1 MSNSTKTNKTFE
13 SNVKTVY
20 NYFQTKVLENDGVA
34 KINFSDAKSQQYCGF
49 DDFSVNM
56 KKSNYV
62 VYMSENNANI
72 CKTVDKKL
80 TVEINASDTTKKQ
93 LRCKRIVFDDFN
105 ALKKCIDKITAQRFA
120 PVENA

>member
-20 NYFQTKVLENDGVA
+20 NYFQTKVIENDGVA

-56 KKSNYV
+56 KKSTYV
-62 VYMSENNANI
+62 VYMSENNSNI

-105 ALKKCIDKITAQRFA
+105 VLKKCIDKVTAQRFA
-120 PVENA
+120 TATN